1 MAVQVKVS
9 GIDILLKDL
18 DNYSKKVTKEVA
30 EEIVEWGARTKSAA
44 KRDVRKDTLA
54 LHNTIRTELTNNGL
68 TLEVK
73 AGGIDNVN
81 YAPYIEFGTGVGV
94 DQTFL
99 SEYGLTKYAG
109 DFKGNQPP
117 FYPIPAKSFLFRNGR
132 EEFEK
137 TLKNIKELLKQ
148 T

>member
-18 DNYSKKVTKEVA
+18 DNYSKKVTKGVA

>member
-1 MAVQVKVS
+1 MAAQVKVV
-9 GIDILLKDL
+9 GVDAFLRDL
-18 DNYSKKVTKEVA
+18 NKYFKEVEKNTT
-30 EEIVEWGARTKSAA
+30 EEMVQWSVRTKSAA
-44 KRDVRKDTLA
+44 QRDVRKDTLA
-54 LHNTIRTELTNNGL
+54 LHNTIRSEITNNGL
-68 TLEVK
+68 TVEVK
-73 AGGIDNVN
+73 AGGINDVN

-99 SEYGLTKYAG
+99 QEYGLTKYAG

-137 TLKNIKELLKQ
+137 SVKNIIKLLKQ

>member
-1 MAVQVKVS
+1 MAAQVKIS
-9 GIDILLKDL
+9 GVDILLKDL
-18 DNYSKKVTKEVA
+18 DNYSKKVTKGVA
-30 EEIVEWGARTKSAA
+30 EEIVDWGARTKSAA
-44 KRDVRKDTLA
+44 KRDVRKDTWA

-73 AGGIDNVN
+73 AGGIDGVN
-81 YAPYIEFGTGVGV
+81 YAPFIEFGTGVGV

-99 SEYGLTKYAG
+99 SEYGLTKYAS